1 MRAWQALKTA
11 SEVSRLIVSRNDEIL
26 LVRIVDNRPQFHF
39 VKAKQDLTAEVPLC
53 WMMGEP
59 AWDEH
64 RLWVPTASGLYEVD
78 RSSVGVTW
86 LAYRIEKP
94 PPLGPCATDF
104 AWGRAPWAT
113 YPNGPLFFSVLKHG
127 NRLYVATSRG
137 LYYREIPP
145 FVPTAV
151 RPTSINAS
159 RPDKSRLISL
169 DDPRHKAKTEIQ

>member
-1 MRAWQALKTA
+1 MKSIAAA
-11 SEVSRLIVSRNDEIL
+11 SASLGWPIGSRN
-26 LVRIVDNRPQFHF
+26 RRPSAH
-39 VKAKQDLTAEVPLC
+39 A
-53 WMMGEP
+53 
-59 AWDEH
+59 H
-64 RLWVPTASGLYEVD
+64 RF
-78 RSSVGVTW
+78 R
-86 LAYRIEKP
+86 
-94 PPLGPCATDF
+94 LGPSA
-104 AWGRAPWAT
+104 WAT